1 MTPTAVILLTAAQV
15 AQILNVPVKR
25 VYTLPI
31 PKRMLGKRTCRW
43 RESDVYDFIEGSVGS
58 ASNVSANCPSTADW
72 ARPTTEDRHW
82 RAARLDAFPP
92 ERASAPAAP
101 SIAKEQLEDDH
112 PF

>member
-15 AQILNVPVKR
+15 AKILNVPVKR

-43 RESDVYDFIEGSVGS
+43 RESDVYAFIEDSTSS
-58 ASNVSANCPSTADW
+58 ASQVSADGPSTADW
-72 ARPTTEDRHW
+72 ARPTTEERHW
-82 RAARLDAFPP
+82 RAARSAAIPP
-92 ERASAPAAP
+92 AKSTPPVEP
-101 SIAKEQLEDDH
+101 SILDDLFGEDI

>member
-15 AQILNVPVKR
+15 AEILNVPVKR

-31 PKRMLGKRTCRW
+31 PKRMLGKRTYRW
-43 RESDVYDFIEGSVGS
+43 RESDVYAFIEASSSS
-58 ASNVSANCPSTADW
+58 AQQLSAEAPSTADW

-82 RAARLDAFPP
+82 RAARRDVLP
-92 ERASAPAAP
+92 EAKPALPAAP
-101 SIAKEQLEDDH
+101 SIVDDLFGDDI